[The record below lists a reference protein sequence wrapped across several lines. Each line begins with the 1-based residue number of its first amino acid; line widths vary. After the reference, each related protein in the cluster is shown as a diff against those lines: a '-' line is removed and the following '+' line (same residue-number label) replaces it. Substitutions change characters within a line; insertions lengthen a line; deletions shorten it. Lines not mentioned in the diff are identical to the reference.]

1 MTRLSD
7 QDLNKLERALA
18 EAHRSRQEPA
28 LGEDWARHVMRDIRQ
43 GAAGHRG
50 MLQFTGI
57 DLLVWRAAAV
67 AAVLAMSFAGSVLV
81 HTGQDTVELASLLSD
96 AFEAGEPLI
105 E

>member
-1 MTRLSD
+1 MM
-7 QDLNKLERALA
+7 
-18 EAHRSRQEPA
+18 P
-28 LGEDWARHVMRDIRQ
+28 
-43 GAAGHRG
+43 
-50 MLQFTGI
+50 FTGI